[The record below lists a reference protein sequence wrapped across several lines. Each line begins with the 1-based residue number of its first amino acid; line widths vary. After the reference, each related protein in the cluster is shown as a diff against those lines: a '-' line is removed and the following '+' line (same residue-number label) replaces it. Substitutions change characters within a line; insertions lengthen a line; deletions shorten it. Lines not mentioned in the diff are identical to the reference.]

1 MGNTALTPEA
11 LEITDVTALGN
22 TYRVAVYVDPFPGRK
37 GSDRVY
43 ETCAKCAGSGVVSW
57 GNVTFV
63 AQGREDRHCFDCN
76 GSGKYSFL
84 VSSARATARRRV
96 KADTLAAAQAA
107 DAAADRRNWE
117 AKGYGDLLATL
128 EDAIRDLRV
137 GDPIRRQAEAAREGI
152 NLYAATEADAQAAR
166 DVLDALA
173 AREAAKVPVVEGRYE
188 IQGEVLT
195 VKVQDGQYGSTLK
208 MLVAVDGYKVWGTVP
223 SDLYGVDR
231 GDRVAFTATVTKSDD
246 DEAFGF
252 YSRPTKARRL
262 DG

>member
-1 MGNTALTPEA
+1 MAGMATTPADLAITA
-11 LEITDVTALGN
+11 VTAKGN
-22 TYRVAVYVDPFPGRK
+22 EYRVAVYVDPFPGRK
-37 GSDRVY
+37 GAERIYD
-43 ETCAKCAGSGVVSW
+43 TCGKCAGTGVVNW

-76 GSGKYSFL
+76 GTGKTSRL
-84 VSSARATARRRV
+84 VSSARATARRDA
-96 KADTLAAAQAA
+96 KAATLAAAADA
-107 DAAADRRNWE
+107 DAAADRVEWAAR
-117 AKGYGDLLATL
+117 GYGDLL
-128 EDAIRDLRV
+128 DAVDEALRGLRD
-137 GDPIRRQAEAAREGI
+137 GDPLRRQALAARERI
-152 NLYAATEADAQAAR
+152 NLYAATEADAQAAQ
-166 DVLDALA
+166 DVLDAVA

-195 VKVQDGQYGSTLK
+195 VKVQDGAYGSSLK

-223 SDLYGVDR
+223 NDLYGVER
-231 GDRVAFTATVTKSDD
+231 GDKVAFTATVAKSDD